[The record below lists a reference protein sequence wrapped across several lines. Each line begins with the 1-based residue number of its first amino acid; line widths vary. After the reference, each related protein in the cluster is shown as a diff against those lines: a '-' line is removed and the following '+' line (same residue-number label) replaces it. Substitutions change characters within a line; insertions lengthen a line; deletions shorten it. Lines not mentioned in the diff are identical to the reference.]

1 MAVRA
6 TAQNVKDIKPDTT
19 FSDSVILD
27 SFIAAATL
35 VVDRV
40 AAACSDLSD
49 GTLTQIE
56 IWYSAHLISV
66 HDGVLV
72 KEKFEGAEN
81 TYQRGGTGG
90 TGVMSTQYGQMA
102 NTLSS
107 GCLEDEDRRTPAIA
121 FA

>member
-1 MAVRA
+1 MAARA
-6 TAQNVKDIKPDTT
+6 TAADVKAIKPDTT
-19 FSDSVILD
+19 FSDDVIDD

-49 GTLTQIE
+49 DILKQIE
-56 IWYSAHLISV
+56 IWYSAHLLSV
-66 HDGVLV
+66 HDAVLV

-81 TYQRGGTGG
+81 TYQRGSMGE
-90 TGVMSTQYGQMA
+90 GVMSTSYGQMA
-102 NTLSS
+102 NTLSG
-107 GCLEDEDRRTPAIA
+107 GCLFEEDKRTPAIA

>member
-1 MAVRA
+1 MAARA
-6 TAQNVKDIKPDTT
+6 VAADVKAIKPDTT
-19 FSDSVILD
+19 FSDSVIED

-49 GTLTQIE
+49 DTLTQIE

-66 HDGVLV
+66 HDPVLV

-81 TYQRGGTGG
+81 TYQRGDSG
-90 TGVMSTQYGQMA
+90 TGVMSTHYGQMA

-107 GCLEDEDRRTPAIA
+107 GCLEDEDRRTPQIA